1 MRIKYA
7 EFLTHVN
14 VRVFAL
20 HVGRSTDEHIDKT
33 IVNDLVSDE
42 NAVLAKQEA
51 KIDKKNRIAEQKL
64 RERLKAE
71 RKKAEGRGSKMDKDP
86 ADDDDE
92 GEMITQFAKG
102 SRKNR

>member
-1 MRIKYA
+1 M
-7 EFLTHVN
+7 
-14 VRVFAL
+14 
-20 HVGRSTDEHIDKT
+20 
-33 IVNDLVSDE
+33 NDLVSDE

-71 RKKAEGRGSKMDKDP
+71 RKKAEGRGSRMDKDP

>member
-7 EFLTHVN
+7 EFLTHLN